1 MGELKKKKSESN
13 EKVEHQDTV
22 KVEKKKPVKAQP
34 KTDKD
39 GGIFATK
46 IIAIMNKLR
55 GIYNE

>member
-34 KTDKD
+34 IDNNV
-39 GGIFATK
+39 GGIFSTK
-46 IIAIMNKLR
+46 VVAIWQKIF
-55 GIYNE
+55 GKK

>member
-34 KTDKD
+34 IDNGV
-39 GGIFATK
+39 GGIFTNK
-46 IIAIMNKLR
+46 VVAIMKKLL
-55 GIYNE
+55 GKD

>member
-1 MGELKKKKSESN
+1 MPELKKKQSDST
-13 EKVEHQDTV
+13 EKVEQQDST

-34 KTDKD
+34 ETDKD